1 MLLDIDPVI
10 PMAAVRVGDWKLI
23 TGVPC
28 ITKPK
33 NANCGWY
40 TPPSEAK
47 DLLDV
52 KYVFLPRVS
61 MSHTQPT

>member
-1 MLLDIDPVI
+1 
-10 PMAAVRVGDWKLI
+10 MAAVRVGDWKLI

-52 KYVFLPRVS
+52 KYVFIQTPPS
-61 MSHTQPT
+61 